1 MKNLW
6 IVLAVVAVLLAVL
19 LFLPEPLDE
28 STAQDPPTVD
38 ERATASTT
46 APAES
51 GGESAEPEASAPTVT
66 AIIGVRLFDGERVI
80 EDATVVL
87 ADGRVAQAGPRASV
101 IVPADA
107 TTVDGAGRTALPGLI
122 DAHVHAFG
130 RAQVDAARF
139 GVTTLLDMFRTPDD
153 FDQQHAQRE
162 SRDPVGRA
170 DLYSA
175 GYLATAEGGHGTQYG
190 IEVPLPES
198 PEGARAW
205 VDDRLAEGSDWIKIV
220 VEDGQGW
227 GGSIPSLDAGTVTAV
242 VDAAH
247 ARGVLAMAHVGSLA
261 EAELAVDAGVD
272 GLVHLFGDRE
282 VDAATAADWAERGL
296 FVIPTTPVLAGA
308 YGQPGLDR
316 LARFDAVEDQLS
328 AEQRR
333 SLSGSFPNSANRT
346 EMWPRVQASIR
357 TLHAADVPLLA
368 GSDAPNPGTAQG
380 VSLLDAVIRLHE
392 AGLSPIDAMK
402 SASSATASVFMM
414 LAEDDP
420 RGCLQPGCR
429 ADLLLVYGN
438 PLDDPTDLLR
448 IDDVWKNGSIVD
460 RDLPAPPAPAESG
473 GQAAPTDLLADLSH
487 WMPAAD
493 DFMGGESNASIE
505 RVDGAL
511 RVNGTLR
518 PGFAFPYA
526 GGMWSAADIPM
537 QAVDRSGWSTLT
549 LSVSGQVDVLRVMF
563 FSGNSPQPVW
573 RDVTPG
579 DEIRIALAELD
590 GVDLS
595 AFQAIGVF
603 AAGTAGDFDFT
614 IENARLE

>member
-6 IVLAVVAVLLAVL
+6 IVLGVVAALLAVL
-19 LFLPEPLDE
+19 LFLPEPLDD
-28 STAQDPPTVD
+28 STADDPTTAVAAMDGEGEADRSDAPGTN
-38 ERATASTT
+38 ATAI
-46 APAES
+46 
-51 GGESAEPEASAPTVT
+51 V
-66 AIIGVRLFDGERVI
+66 GVRLFDGERVI
-80 EDATVVL
+80 EDATVL
-87 ADGRVAQAGPRASV
+87 LTDGRVAQAGPRVSV
-101 IVPADA
+101 IVPDHA

-153 FDQQHAQRE
+153 FDRQHAQRE
-162 SRDPVGRA
+162 GREPVGQA

-190 IEVPLPES
+190 IDVPLPES
-198 PEGARAW
+198 PEGAAAW

-220 VEDGQGW
+220 VEGGEGW
-227 GGSIPSLDAGTVTAV
+227 GGDIPSLDADTVAAV

-247 ARGVLAMAHVGSLA
+247 ARGVLALAHVGSLA
-261 EAELAVDAGVD
+261 EAELAVAAGVD

-282 VDAATAADWAERGL
+282 VDAATAAAWAKRGL

-316 LARFDAVEDQLS
+316 LDRFEAIEDQLS

-333 SLSGSFPNSANRT
+333 SLAGSFPNSQNRT
-346 EMWPRVQASIR
+346 AMWPRVEASIR
-357 TLHAADVPLLA
+357 TLHAAGVPLLA
-368 GSDAPNPGTAQG
+368 GSDAPNPGTAHG
-380 VSLLDAVIRLHE
+380 ISLLDAVIRLHQ
-392 AGLSPIDAMK
+392 AGLSPIEAMK
-402 SASSATASVFMM
+402 SATSTTASVFTM
-414 LAEDDP
+414 LADDDP
-420 RGCLQPGCR
+420 RGCLRPGCR

-448 IDDVWKNGSIVD
+448 IAEVWKNGAIVE
-460 RDLPAPPAPAESG
+460 RALPAAAAPAESSG
-473 GQAAPTDLLADLSH
+473 PAAAADLLADLTH

-493 DFMGGESNASIE
+493 DYMGGASNASIE
-505 RVDGAL
+505 LVDGAL
-511 RVNGTLR
+511 RVDGTLR

-537 QAVDRSGWSTLT
+537 QAVDRRGWTSLT
-549 LSVSGQVDVLRVMF
+549 LSVSGEVDLLRVMF

-573 RDVTPG
+573 RDVGPG
-579 DEIRIALAELD
+579 EDIRIELDELD

-595 AFQAIGVF
+595 AFQALGVF
-603 AAGTAGDFDFT
+603 AAGEPGDFDFT
-614 IENARLE
+614 IERARFE

>member
-6 IVLAVVAVLLAVL
+6 IVLGVVAALLLVL
-19 LFLPEPLDE
+19 LFLPEPLDD
-28 STAQDPPTVD
+28 STASNPSTVGAPDESSAAARANGGSASAGPDDPAPT
-38 ERATASTT
+38 ATAI
-46 APAES
+46 
-51 GGESAEPEASAPTVT
+51 V
-66 AIIGVRLFDGERVI
+66 GVRLFDGERVI
-80 EDATVVL
+80 EDATIVMD
-87 ADGRVAQAGPRASV
+87 DGRVDRVGPRASV
-101 IVPADA
+101 IVPDHA

-130 RAQVDAARF
+130 GAQVDAARF

-153 FDQQHAQRE
+153 FERQHAQRE
-162 SRDPVGRA
+162 GREPVGQA

-175 GYLATAEGGHGTQYG
+175 GFLATADGGHGTQYG
-190 IEVPLPES
+190 IDLPLPES
-198 PEGARAW
+198 PERAQAW

-220 VEDGQGW
+220 VESGEGW
-227 GGSIPSLDAGTVTAV
+227 GSDLPSLDADTVAAV

-247 ARGVLAMAHVGSLA
+247 ARGVLAMAHVGSRA
-261 EAELAVDAGVD
+261 EAELAVAAGVD

-282 VDAATAADWAERGL
+282 VDAATAAEWAERGL

-308 YGQPGLDR
+308 YGQPGLER
-316 LARFDAVEDQLS
+316 LERFEAIEVQLS

-333 SLSGSFPNSANRT
+333 SLSGSFPNSENRT
-346 EMWPRVQASIR
+346 DMWPRVQASIR
-357 TLHAADVPLLA
+357 TLHAAGVPLLA
-368 GSDAPNPGTAQG
+368 GSDAPNPGTAHG
-380 VSLLDAVIRLHE
+380 ISLLDAVIRLHE
-392 AGLSPIDAMK
+392 AGLSPIEAIK
-402 SASSATASVFMM
+402 SATARTASVFTM

-420 RGCLQPGCR
+420 RGCLRPGCR

-438 PLDDPTDLLR
+438 PLDDPADLLR
-448 IDDVWKNGSIVD
+448 IAEVWKNGAVVE
-460 RDLPAPPAPAESG
+460 RGLPASPEPAESTG
-473 GQAAPTDLLADLSH
+473 PAAPADLLADLTH

-505 RVDGAL
+505 LIDGAL

-537 QAVDRSGWSTLT
+537 QAVDRRGWTTLT
-549 LSVSGQVDVLRVMF
+549 LSVSGDVDLLRVMV

-573 RDVTPG
+573 RDVTPD
-579 DEIRIALAELD
+579 DEIRIELEELA

-595 AFQAIGVF
+595 AFQAVGVF
-603 AAGTAGDFDFT
+603 AAGEAGDFDFT
-614 IENARLE
+614 IEDARLE